1 MSDEIKTILEELRMD
16 HRNMAVLLDLLEQET
31 QQIYDGEKSDFEL
44 MLEIMHYM
52 TVYPD
57 AVHHPKEDRIYAE
70 LKAVR
75 PELSQGMSKITGE
88 HRAIAEHSAS
98 LRDKLEQ
105 INAGDVVRRKDVVA
119 DASRYI
125 EILRKHMNWEESD
138 LFRRVDRMIA
148 DGHEVI
154 DASIIVHR
162 HDPLFGPQVEE
173 RFKHVLESL
182 SRVQ

>member
-1 MSDEIKTILEELRMD
+1 MSEEIQPILDELRQD
-16 HRNMAVLLDLLEQET
+16 HRNMAVLLDLLERET
-31 QQIYDGEKSDFEL
+31 QQVYDAASPDFEL

-70 LKAVR
+70 LKAAR
-75 PELSQGMSKITGE
+75 PDLSQGMSKITGE
-88 HRAIAEHSAS
+88 HRAIAEHSAT

-105 INAGDVVRRKDVVA
+105 INVGDMVRRNDVVA
-119 DASRYI
+119 DAERYI
-125 EILRKHMNWEESD
+125 DALRKHMNWEESD
-138 LFRRVDRMIA
+138 LFRRIDKMIA
-148 DGHEVI
+148 DGHTEI

-173 RFKHVLESL
+173 RFKPVLESI
-182 SRVQ
+182 SRIQ